1 MNTAAPAGPSPL
13 GTEVPA
19 SPNRSPTP
27 VTDQPVA
34 VTSILSPHD
43 AQIAQTRHLISAAH
57 AEREHLQ
64 NQIKEARKTAQ
75 RSEAALRTDIESMKR
90 SNEKAGAND
99 QRNKQ
104 KYLALQEQVK
114 QGWAGAESANK
125 EAEEVKASTPEL
137 EKKLESVTE
146 ELESVRKAWS
156 TAQER
161 EEEAKEVDKKN
172 RAEEDKKLAEVT
184 NKIDRLKVRREK
196 KEAERAELQKR
207 LDELEKQRED
217 VERRTEEERNLR
229 KQGYYP
235 GVNRWEHSGGGD
247 FNSPGGPGAFESRGG
262 VGYGGPPFRPRGGY
276 PRFPSGG
283 RGQGK
288 GFHGNTPP
296 SPAWNVQTTK
306 SNRPAGQGGPN
317 PSAAP
322 FMPSGAYNAN
332 DPSLHTA
339 LMPPQLQHRIYLPN
353 SVRPRPTPNF
363 HPPPSVL
370 AEQAQQNNINSTSV
384 NKAAGSGAAF
394 PPLSTAAPQRP
405 TSAQQGPSLASI
417 VTRAVLAPTSTLA
430 SPGGGATPSSPTDSS
445 PAPATVKSSASPQPS
460 HPQFGQHRGEFPP
473 LSPSAPTF
481 TSPNAPNGR
490 TSSPPRTSPGP
501 GWGAVGTPPAVE

>member
-1 MNTAAPAGPSPL
+1 M
-13 GTEVPA
+13 
-19 SPNRSPTP
+19 
-27 VTDQPVA
+27 
-34 VTSILSPHD
+34 TSILSPHD

-64 NQIKEARKTAQ
+64 TQIKEARKTAQ
-75 RSEAALRTDIESMKR
+75 RSEAALRTDIESMKK

-114 QGWAGAESANK
+114 QGWAGAEAANK
-125 EAEEVKASTPEL
+125 EADEVKASTPEL
-137 EKKLESVTE
+137 EKKLETVTKD
-146 ELESVRKAWS
+146 LESVRKDWT
-156 TAQER
+156 TAQEE
-161 EEEAKEVDKKN
+161 EEEAKEADKKS
-172 RAEEDKKLAEVT
+172 RAEEDKKLADVT
-184 NKIDRLKVRREK
+184 NKIDKLKVKKEK

-207 LDELEKQRED
+207 LDELEKQREE
-217 VERRTEEERNLR
+217 VERKTEEERNLR

-235 GVNRWEHSGGGD
+235 GVNRWEHGSGD
-247 FNSPGGPGAFESRGG
+247 FNAPGGFEGGGRPGPG
-262 VGYGGPPFRPRGGY
+262 GYGAPPFRPRGGY

-283 RGQGK
+283 RDQGK
-288 GFHGNTPP
+288 GFYGNAPP
-296 SPAWNVQTTK
+296 SPAWNAQMAK
-306 SNRPAGQGGPN
+306 PNRPPGGTGPN

-322 FMPSGAYNAN
+322 FMPSGNFNAN

-370 AEQAQQNNINSTSV
+370 AEQAQQNSSAPPAPP
-384 NKAAGSGAAF
+384 KAAAGSGAAF
-394 PPLSTAAPQRP
+394 PPLPTTAPQRP
-405 TSAQQGPSLASI
+405 NSAQQGPSLASI

-430 SPGGGATPSSPTDSS
+430 SPAQSGTPGSPTTNPNPS
-445 PAPATVKSSASPQPS
+445 PAPGSSGKSSVSPKLS
-460 HPQFGQHRGEFPP
+460 HPQFQQQRGEFPP
-473 LSPSAPTF
+473 LSPSAPAC

-490 TSSPPRTSPGP
+490 TSSPPRTSPGS
-501 GWGAVGTPPAVE
+501 GWGAVGTPPAATE

>member
-1 MNTAAPAGPSPL
+1 M
-13 GTEVPA
+13 
-19 SPNRSPTP
+19 
-27 VTDQPVA
+27 A

-64 NQIKEARKTAQ
+64 TQIKEARKTAQ

-99 QRNKQ
+99 QRSKQ

-114 QGWAGAESANK
+114 QGWAGAEAANQ
-125 EAEEVKASTPEL
+125 EADEVKASTPEL
-137 EKKLESVTE
+137 ENKLENVTKD
-146 ELESVRKAWS
+146 LESVRRDWS
-156 TAQER
+156 RAQEE
-161 EEEAKEVDKKN
+161 EEEAKEADKKN
-172 RAEEDKKLAEVT
+172 RAEEDKKLADVT
-184 NKIDRLKVRREK
+184 NKIDKLKVKKEK
-196 KEAERAELQKR
+196 KEAERVELQKR
-207 LDELEKQRED
+207 LDELEKQREE
-217 VERRTEEERNLR
+217 VERKTEEERNLR

-235 GVNRWEHSGGGD
+235 GVNRWEHGSGD
-247 FNSPGGPGAFESRGG
+247 FNAPGGFEGGRPGPG
-262 VGYGGPPFRPRGGY
+262 GYGGPPFRPRGGY

-288 GFHGNTPP
+288 GYYGNAPP
-296 SPAWNVQTTK
+296 SPAWSSQMAK
-306 SNRPAGQGGPN
+306 PNRPPVGTGPN

-322 FMPSGAYNAN
+322 FMPAGNFNAN

-370 AEQAQQNNINSTSV
+370 AEQAQQSNSPSPV
-384 NKAAGSGAAF
+384 SSKASGSGAAF
-394 PPLSTAAPQRP
+394 PPLPTTAPQRP
-405 TSAQQGPSLASI
+405 NSAQQGPSLASI

-430 SPGGGATPSSPTDSS
+430 SPASRGTPGSPTNSS
-445 PAPATVKSSASPQPS
+445 PAPGGGGKSSASPKPS
-460 HPQFGQHRGEFPP
+460 HPQYQQQRGEFPP
-473 LSPSAPTF
+473 LSPSTSAF

-490 TSSPPRTSPGP
+490 TSSPPRTSPGS
-501 GWGAVGTPPAVE
+501 GWGAVGTPPATAE